1 MQYIDF
7 TVYYSKGRSTLVMAR
22 WNPDNNFIYSKA
34 VYASAKDDQGNNVLE
49 RKYFTSW
56 KANFIVG
63 LSTMYY
69 ILPEFSVSGGLVYNM
84 IVNNHYQNTSEVM
97 HNVQIF
103 LGAKYSL

>member
-1 MQYIDF
+1 MIQAN
-7 TVYYSKGRSTLVMAR
+7 VPGRSGAMALR
-22 WNPDNNFIYSKA
+22 IIFQE
-34 VYASAKDDQGNNVLE
+34 DDQGNNVLE

-97 HNVQIF
+97 HNVQIS